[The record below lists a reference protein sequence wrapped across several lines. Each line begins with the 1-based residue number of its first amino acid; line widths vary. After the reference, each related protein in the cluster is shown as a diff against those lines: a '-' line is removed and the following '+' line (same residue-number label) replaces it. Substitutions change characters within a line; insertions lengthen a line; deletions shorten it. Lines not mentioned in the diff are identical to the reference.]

1 MLSTCFFVL
10 LLFFLIPLK
19 HVQFQDP
26 ALHGVSVTLN
36 VQEFDGHCYW
46 SQRMK
51 KYDCLND
58 INVKADLL
66 DVISWV

>member
-1 MLSTCFFVL
+1 
-10 LLFFLIPLK
+10 
-19 HVQFQDP
+19 
-26 ALHGVSVTLN
+26 LHGVSVTLN